1 MSKFGTSQSVLRK
14 EDRRFLTGEGR
25 FLDDAAPES
34 ALHAVFFRSPVAHA
48 RIARL
53 ETAAAAAAPGV
64 LAVWHAGNLGGRL
77 DNRMK
82 GELVRNRDGS
92 RGAAPRRPILAEE
105 RVRYAGEPIAL
116 VVAESRAAAMD
127 AAEVIAADFD
137 DLPVHVAT
145 AVGGPTIHP
154 EAPDNLAY
162 DWAFGDEAAVAAA
175 FAAAAHTTRLELV
188 DNRVMA
194 MPMEPRGCFAEWD
207 GAAAARGLLGAG
219 GLGAARRAGRA
230 ARPGGRG
237 GQGDDAGR
245 GRRLRDEGLQLPG
258 VFRRGLRRARA
269 RAAGALD
276 EHPRRGDG
284 ERHRRARPCDGG
296 GGGVRRRL
304 PAAGAPDRLRLEP
317 RRLQRARRAAH
328 RLEAGAEGD
337 ARGLRRAEGALRGEG
352 GLSPTPRR
360 STPIAAPGGR
370 RRST

>member
-14 EDRRFLTGEGR
+14 EDVRFLTGEGR
-25 FLDDAAPES
+25 FLDDVAPERR
-34 ALHAVFFRSPVAHA
+34 AA
-48 RIARL
+48 RRL
-53 ETAAAAAAPGV
+53 LPQPGRACPHRRGSRPRRRRRRPGV
-64 LAVWHAGNLGGRL
+64 LAVWHAGNLDGRL
-77 DNRMK
+77 DNGMDF
-82 GELVRNRDGS
+82 ELVRNRDGS

-127 AAEVIAADFD
+127 AVEVDR
-137 DLPVHVAT
+137 LPT
-145 AVGGPTIHP
+145 STTCRCMWRPRSGGPTIHP
-154 EAPDNLAY
+154 EAPDNVAY

-207 GAAAARGLLGAG
+207 GGAAARGLLGAG

-230 ARPGGRG
+230 ARPAGRG
-237 GQGDDAGR
+237 GAGDDAGR
-245 GRRLRDEGLQLPG
+245 GRRLRDQGLQLSG

-276 EHPRRGDG
+276 EHPRRGDA
-284 ERHRRARPCDGG
+284 ERQRRARPCDGG

-304 PAAGAPDRLRLEP
+304 SAAGDPHRLRLEP
-317 RRLQRARRAAH
+317 RRLQRARTASR
-328 RLEAGAEGD
+328 
-337 ARGLRRAEGALRGEG
+337 
-352 GLSPTPRR
+352 SPR
-360 STPIAAPGGR
+360 SWR
-370 RRST
+370 

>member
-25 FLDDAAPES
+25 FLDDAAPE
-34 ALHAVFFRSPVAHA
+34 RTRA
-48 RIARL
+48 RRLLPQPGRACPHRPARDRGGGGRPRRPRGL
-53 ETAAAAAAPGV
+53 ARRQPRRAARQPDEGRPGAQPRRLARGGAAAADPG
-64 LAVWHAGNLGGRL
+64 
-77 DNRMK
+77 
-82 GELVRNRDGS
+82 
-92 RGAAPRRPILAEE
+92 RGAGALRRRADRAGGGGEPRRGDGRGRGHRRRLRRP
-105 RVRYAGEPIAL
+105 AGACGDRGRRPDDPPGGSGQPGLRLGLRRRGGGGGGLRGGGAHH
-116 VVAESRAAAMD
+116 AARARRQPGDGDADGAA
-127 AAEVIAADFD
+127 
-137 DLPVHVAT
+137 
-145 AVGGPTIHP
+145 
-154 EAPDNLAY
+154 
-162 DWAFGDEAAVAAA
+162 
-175 FAAAAHTTRLELV
+175 RLL
-188 DNRVMA
+188 
-194 MPMEPRGCFAEWD
+194 RGM
-207 GAAAARGLLGAG
+207 GRAAAARGLLGPG

-304 PAAGAPDRLRLEP
+304 PAAGAQDRLRLQP
-317 RRLQRARRAAH
+317 RRLQRARRAAD

-337 ARGLRRAEGALRGEG
+337 ARGLRRAEGATSR
-352 GLSPTPRR
+352 
-360 STPIAAPGGR
+360 
-370 RRST
+370 